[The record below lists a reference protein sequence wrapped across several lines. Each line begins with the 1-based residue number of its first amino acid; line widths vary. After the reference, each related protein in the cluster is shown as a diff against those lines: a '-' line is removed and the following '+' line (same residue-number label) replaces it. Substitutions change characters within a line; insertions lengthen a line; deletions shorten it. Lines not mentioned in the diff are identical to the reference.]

1 MFVYRLSASSHY
13 SAWRV
18 CSSTELEQIQELRLV
33 LVQHNRS
40 SIGPERFGDSQGGKR
55 SLKQRLDDLR
65 KGRLVQ
71 QGANVDIA
79 NRMSERMPDKILP
92 NLAAPKVRK
101 AQLSSKRAR
110 VWRKLGPNW
119 ALKPRHTLM
128 ALIGPNTPIPFL
140 FIDSQGTRYTAIR
153 I

>member
-40 SIGPERFGDSQGGKR
+40 SIGPERFGLDSQGGKR
-55 SLKQRLDDLR
+55 SLKQRFDDSR

-71 QGANVDIA
+71 QGTTVDIA
-79 NRMSERMPDKILP
+79 NRCK
-92 NLAAPKVRK
+92 
-101 AQLSSKRAR
+101 
-110 VWRKLGPNW
+110 
-119 ALKPRHTLM
+119 
-128 ALIGPNTPIPFL
+128 
-140 FIDSQGTRYTAIR
+140 
-153 I
+153 